1 MSETYRKTL
10 APRILVLAGVVLIAL
25 KVFLR
30 VELLPDPFQTT
41 LGGALG
47 LIGVIWLVVALRRAA
62 AG

>member
-47 LIGVIWLVVALRRAA
+47 LIGVIWFVVALRRAT

>member
-10 APRILVLAGVVLIAL
+10 APRILVLAGAVLIAL

-47 LIGVIWLVVALRRAA
+47 LIGVIWFVVALRRAT